1 MDKASDKK
9 ILVVDDEPSVRLLL
23 REILSKHYIVFEA
36 HNGKEAINI
45 TNTQIPDLIL
55 MDMMMPEMDG
65 LTACHTIKTNEIT
78 KGIPVVMVTAVDY
91 ELNKKISLEILGA
104 DAYITKPFNMPE
116 LLKII
121 KKILSP
127 KV

>member
-1 MDKASDKK
+1 MDKAIDKK

-36 HNGKEAINI
+36 RNGKEAINI
-45 TNTQIPDLIL
+45 ANTQVPNLIL

-78 KGIPVVMVTAVDY
+78 KAIPVVMVTAVDY
-91 ELNKKISLEILGA
+91 ELNRKISLEILGA

-116 LLKII
+116 LLKTI
-121 KKILSP
+121 KKILSA
-127 KV
+127 